1 MEIFSTTTQKEKVA
15 KWNKPLTKF
24 EKAQIIH
31 LYVFGYFVYSYQV
44 HGLFFDRL
52 VYKGIINKHARITE
66 AGTEIAKTLIEE
78 L

>member
-1 MEIFSTTTQKEKVA
+1 MKKEFSE
-15 KWNKPLTKF
+15 F

-31 LYVFGYFVYSYQV
+31 LYVFGYLNHVYTRN
-44 HGLFFDRL
+44 GLFFKRL
-52 VYKGIINKHARITE
+52 FLKGVINKHARITE